1 MDPWSNIEIP
11 PDDPEI
17 IQIDKFKTTLGKI
30 PPHVYQIRKLITG
43 FEICHFKY
51 NQHLEYIKGSISNL
65 KPNIVLEDIGRNH
78 FRHGEKVIGKD
89 SSGRSFTGHIYVL
102 ILTNWLGNTEKEYD
116 VNKHGELAKNITQWL
131 GQKDTEKERLVRLL
145 IARLKWDWKSYES
158 LLRDNSNK
166 DLENQV
172 CRIDICHY
180 NFPEIINSVLIG
192 IGLLKP
198 VDAFEGCGSFTSDI
212 KSSIEGEFD
221 LLSEIIKDKS
231 SGKEPDQKTMI
242 RIWLYLCLAKT
253 LKEQAG
259 LKRSLG
265 SLLNK
270 TYE

>member
-11 PDDPEI
+11 PEDPEI
-17 IQIDKFKTTLGKI
+17 IQIDKFKAALGKI

-43 FEICHFKY
+43 FEICHYKY

-65 KPNIVLEDIGRNH
+65 KPNIILEDIGRNH
-78 FRHGEKVIGKD
+78 LRHGEKVIDKD
-89 SSGRSFTGHIYVL
+89 RSGRSFTGNIYVL
-102 ILTNWLGNTEKEYD
+102 ILSKWLDDSNKD
-116 VNKHGELAKNITQWL
+116 QDINKHDELANNITQWL
-131 GQKDTEKERLVRLL
+131 GQKDAEKERLVRLL

-192 IGLLKP
+192 IGQKKP
-198 VDAFEGCGSFTSDI
+198 VELFEGCGSFTSNI
-212 KSSIEGEFD
+212 KSSVEGEFD
-221 LLSEIIKDKS
+221 LLTEIIKDKS

-253 LKEQAG
+253 LKEQVG
-259 LKRSLG
+259 LKRSLEPI
-265 SLLNK
+265 LNN
-270 TYE
+270 T